1 MNVVGYGDVHAVS
14 LALRLGGS
22 LALPG
27 YLLILSCCA
36 MLPSRREPAL
46 RLEIGPLSAHALV
59 ERVIGLR
66 LAVSDNDLSSEA
78 RGGDTEAFQELVSRR
93 WERASALS

>member
-1 MNVVGYGDVHAVS
+1 
-14 LALRLGGS
+14 
-22 LALPG
+22 
-27 YLLILSCCA
+27 
-36 MLPSRREPAL
+36 MLPSRRELAL
-46 RLEIGPLSAHALV
+46 RLESGPLSAHALV

-78 RGGDTEAFQELVSRR
+78 RAGNTEAFEELVSRR